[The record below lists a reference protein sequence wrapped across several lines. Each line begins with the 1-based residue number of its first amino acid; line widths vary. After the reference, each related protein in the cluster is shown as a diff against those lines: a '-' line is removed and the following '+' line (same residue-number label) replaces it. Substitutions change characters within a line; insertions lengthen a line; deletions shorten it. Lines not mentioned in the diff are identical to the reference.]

1 MTLPGGAYNGSA
13 VGYQEVSNAGGFIPE
28 LWTNEVKRRRYET
41 FIMKSTV
48 KMFPTMANKGDVL
61 HIPEIGR
68 LAVNDKVANSPV
80 TLQARTETEYT
91 ITVDR
96 YKESSFMIEDIAV
109 AQTSFPLR
117 KEYVDETGEA
127 LARDMD
133 NSIFAERAQIQGY
146 LGIDGATS
154 EANVVYSSTDG
165 TSGGTPLALNRASI
179 LAAKEVLDEA
189 NVPDDDRVLVVSP
202 SQYNDLLTIEQ
213 FISFDYT
220 NGKPTVSGLVGSL
233 YGTPVIKTN
242 AIITNSVD
250 GYFNGDRDSAVAQPT
265 PGVTDSPYF
274 PTQTLVHF
282 GTTVTPASLPLGFKT
297 AMMVHRDWCR
307 VVWVRAPRVESSRET
322 LFQADAVVATQIYG
336 VKGYRPDHAVLVHT
350 A

>member
-13 VGYQEVSNAGGFIPE
+13 VGYQEVKNAGGFIPE

-41 FIMKSTV
+41 FIMKSTI
-48 KMFPTMANKGDVL
+48 KMFETLAEKGDVL

-91 ITVDR
+91 ITVDK
-96 YKESSFMIEDIAV
+96 YKESSFMIEDIAT

-127 LARDMD
+127 LARDLD

-146 LGIDGATS
+146 LGIDNATV
-154 EANVVYSSTDG
+154 EANVIYSSSDG

-179 LAAKEVLDEA
+179 LAAKEILDEA
-189 NVPDDDRVLVVSP
+189 NVPDEERVIVVSP

-213 FISFDYT
+213 FISYDYT
-220 NGKPTVSGLVGSL
+220 DGRPTVSGLVGQL

-242 AIITNSVD
+242 AIVTNSVD
-250 GYFNGDRDSAVAQPT
+250 GYFNGDRDSAVGQPT
-265 PGVTDSPYF
+265 PGVINSPYY
-274 PTQTLVHF
+274 PTQTLVQF
-282 GTTVTPASLPLGFKT
+282 GVTVTPATLPLGFKT
-297 AMMVHRDWCR
+297 ALMCHRDWTR
-307 VVWVRAPRVESSRET
+307 LVWVRAPRVESSREV

-336 VKGYRPDHAVLVHT
+336 VKAYRADHAVLIHT
-350 A
+350 N

>member
-1 MTLPGGAYNGSA
+1 M
-13 VGYQEVSNAGGFIPE
+13 
-28 LWTNEVKRRRYET
+28 
-41 FIMKSTV
+41 
-48 KMFPTMANKGDVL
+48 
-61 HIPEIGR
+61 IPEIGR

-91 ITVDR
+91 ITVDK
-96 YKESSFMIEDIAV
+96 YKESSFMIEDIAT

-127 LARDMD
+127 LARDLD

-146 LGIDGATS
+146 LGIDNATV
-154 EANVVYSSTDG
+154 EANVIYSSSDG

-179 LAAKEVLDEA
+179 LAAKEILDEA
-189 NVPDDDRVLVVSP
+189 NVPDEERVIVVSP

-213 FISFDYT
+213 FISYDYT
-220 NGKPTVSGLVGSL
+220 DGRPTVSGLVGQL

-242 AIITNSVD
+242 AIVTNSVD

-282 GTTVTPASLPLGFKT
+282 GNTVTPVTLPLGFKT

-307 VVWVRAPRVESSRET
+307 LVWVRAPRVESDRQV

-336 VKGYRPDHAVLVHT
+336 VKGYRPDHAVLIHT
-350 A
+350 N